1 MPEGGKQSPAT
12 RNHSSLLSSYG
23 VQRVQK
29 VLRVQRVPVAA
40 SPPFWLTVFPYRQ
53 PSPREEGAPKGRIG
67 HRRHERQR
75 MQMEKHFCTSELF
88 TKAPYPPLTRSPFP
102 KGEGLG
108 GAALCAD
115 FCKRRCPKV
124 VTSYSKSLIPAFK
137 LRGSTGSEGS
147 EGSKGSGGG
156 FAAF

>member
-1 MPEGGKQSPAT
+1 M
-12 RNHSSLLSSYG
+12 
-23 VQRVQK
+23 
-29 VLRVQRVPVAA
+29 
-40 SPPFWLTVFPYRQ
+40 
-53 PSPREEGAPKGRIG
+53 
-67 HRRHERQR
+67 

-88 TKAPYPPLTRSPFP
+88 TKTPYPPLTRSPFP
-102 KGEGLG
+102 EGEGLG

-124 VTSYSKSLIPAFK
+124 VTSHSKPLIPAFK
-137 LRGSTGSEGS
+137 LWGLTGS

>member
-1 MPEGGKQSPAT
+1 
-12 RNHSSLLSSYG
+12 
-23 VQRVQK
+23 
-29 VLRVQRVPVAA
+29 
-40 SPPFWLTVFPYRQ
+40 
-53 PSPREEGAPKGRIG
+53 
-67 HRRHERQR
+67 
-75 MQMEKHFCTSELF
+75 MEKHFCTSELF

-156 FAAF
+156 FAAFLEEGILVSSAFPSRGRCPEGADRAQAV